1 MLQYLKTDLV
11 SNLKEAKAVSV
22 AVALIKEYGFNII
35 ESNLPEN
42 CTRRYLVGINLP
54 TPPNILRRFLT
65 LKSNFPAEIE
75 AKIYKAKEN
84 YHPKV
89 YLIEKEDGSL
99 IAFVGSANATKGG
112 FTHNIEMSFAIT
124 DQGDCIKLTNWFNT
138 LFNSAKQYDDVY
150 IDKYETTYN
159 RNRAL
164 ASTQKSNV
172 DAILND
178 RSPISGSNLIIQL
191 EQFFRQSDFDAFSTP
206 NHLLITPVVKD
217 QRRAVRRRFLELH
230 DRIIGR
236 FPDYGLNDLHPAF
249 QRNFY
254 TSAISHNRGHNHIPK
269 QALWLHYGKSPVD
282 LSKYSKPYH
291 TITSHARIQVI
302 LINNDREAT
311 IGIWLYIGKANFSY
325 YDRKKILDNL
335 NNPAFVNPLYDYI
348 LDLGGSSWLEFV
360 GVDDI
365 YVSDIKSPVD
375 LINFLSQDDYDSE
388 FIIGR
393 NFDPNDVLLSEEN
406 IEETVLI
413 EFSKLYKIYDLI
425 KAPMPTT

>member
-1 MLQYLKTDLV
+1 MLEYLEKDLIN
-11 SNLKEAKAVSV
+11 NLKNAKIVSI

-65 LKSNFPAEIE
+65 LQSNFPGKIA

-89 YLIEKEDGSL
+89 YLIEKEDGEL

-124 DQGDCIKLTNWFNT
+124 NQDDCIRLKDWFDA
-138 LFNSAKQYDDVY
+138 LFNSAKQYDDAY
-150 IDKYETTYN
+150 IHKYEITYK
-159 RNRAL
+159 RNKAL
-164 ASTQKSNV
+164 ASTQKSNI
-172 DAILND
+172 DAIIND
-178 RSPISGSNLIIQL
+178 RSPIPGNNIIIQQG
-191 EQFFRQSDFDAFSTP
+191 QFFRQSDFVAFSTA
-206 NHLLITPVVKD
+206 NHLLTTPAVKD
-217 QRRAVRRRFLELH
+217 LRRAVRHRFLELH
-230 DRIIGR
+230 DRIIDQ

-282 LSKYSKPYH
+282 LAKYSKPYH

-311 IGIWLYIGKANFSY
+311 IGIWLYIGKENFSY

-365 YVSDIKSPVD
+365 YVSDIESQTD
-375 LINFLSQDDYDSE
+375 LVTFLSQDDHDSE

-393 NFDPNDVLLSEEN
+393 NFDPNDGLLSEEN
-406 IEETVLI
+406 IEETVLL
-413 EFSKLYKIYDLI
+413 EFSKLYKIYTLI
-425 KAPMPTT
+425 KVPVPL